1 MISWD
6 DYWKTYSTSK
16 AEKWMIFERHKILT
30 KYIDKINRERKRV
43 IEIGCGYGSN
53 ITLLSERRNDCDC
66 YALDYSEESVK
77 LVKER
82 IPNTVLADCRDTH
95 FEDDFFDIVYSA
107 GLMEHFR
114 DEKPLLSEWKRILK
128 PDGFLV
134 TFIPARLSLWQ
145 VYQLIHL
152 GNWQHGYEKSYTYR
166 RLKKLMQENGFEIVD
181 IIGIDP
187 FSVNG
192 FIMKLLD
199 KEFVPRWT
207 KSFLKS
213 GYTELCIITKK

>member
-1 MISWD
+1 LISWD

-16 AEKWMIFERHKILT
+16 AEKWMIFERDKILN
-30 KYIDKINRERKRV
+30 KYINKINREKKKV
-43 IEIGCGYGSN
+43 IEIGCGFGSN
-53 ITLLSERRNDCDC
+53 ITLLSERRADVEP

-82 IPNTVLADCRDTH
+82 IPNTVLADCRETG
-95 FEDDFFDIVYSA
+95 FEDNFFDIVYSA

-114 DEKPLLSEWKRILK
+114 DEIPLLQEWKRILK

-134 TFIPARLSLWQ
+134 TFIPARFSLWQ
-145 VYQLIHL
+145 LYQLIHL

-166 RLKKLMQENGFEIVD
+166 RLKNLMLNNDFKIVEIL
-181 IIGIDP
+181 GIDP

-199 KEFVPRWT
+199 KEFVPKWSN
-207 KSFLKS
+207 SFLKS
-213 GYTELCIITKK
+213 GYTELCIITQK

>member
-1 MISWD
+1 LISWD

-16 AEKWMIFERHKILT
+16 AERWMIFERHKILT
-30 KYIDKINRERKRV
+30 EYIDKINRDRKKV
-43 IEIGCGYGSN
+43 IEIGCGFGSN

-82 IPNTVLADCRDTH
+82 IPNTVLADCRDTG
-95 FEDDFFDIVYSA
+95 FENDFFDVVYSA

-134 TFIPARLSLWQ
+134 TFIPARFSLWQ
-145 VYQLIHL
+145 LYQLIHL
-152 GNWQHGYEKSYTYR
+152 GNWQHGYEKSYTYG

-181 IIGIDP
+181 ILGIDP
-187 FSVNG
+187 FSLNG

-199 KEFVPRWT
+199 KEFVPRRT